1 MKLKKDLLFILFTGI
16 AFVAILGIQYYWILK
31 TANTKEAIFNEKVHL
46 ALTAVS
52 NEISTNTSAKQ
63 ELFIAADKGELIKT
77 DSILRHYLKLYDI
90 NINYTFEVSP
100 WNPQSTNKPIWQPQS
115 LFNKDNNYEA
125 CISDP
130 NEQEKLLLK
139 LKFPEKEEFIKAEMG
154 PLFILSIG
162 LILLV
167 MGVTFYIY
175 RSLQKEKELAENSK
189 QFLSNIIHELKTPL
203 TNIALAGKML
213 RNEVI
218 NEDKEKRNR
227 YIDILLVEKDKLHQ
241 QVEQLL
247 QLSSFEK
254 GENLFQLKPTDLN
267 SLLKEIEIETAVQ
280 IEAAKGEIAFN
291 ISSSKIIINADKE
304 LLKSAII
311 NLIDNAIKYTSGT
324 PKIEINT
331 NRNENHVLISIRDN
345 GIGIASKYR
354 EKIFERY
361 FRVPTGNVHTVKG
374 FGVGLSYVQI
384 IIAQHKGAIS
394 LESEEGKGSLFTI
407 KLPLA
412 HE

>member
-1 MKLKKDLLFILFTGI
+1 MKFKKDLLFILLTGI

-63 ELFIAADKGELIKT
+63 ELFIAADKRELIKT

-100 WNPQSTNKPIWQPQS
+100 WKNQSANPPIWQPQS
-115 LFNKDNNYEA
+115 LFNKDNNYQA

-130 NEQEKLLLK
+130 NEQEKLLLQ
-139 LKFPEKEEFIKAEMG
+139 LKFPEKEEFIRAEMG
-154 PLFILSIG
+154 PLFILSVG

-167 MGVTFYIY
+167 MVVTFYTY
-175 RSLQKEKELAENSK
+175 RSLQKEKELAANSK
-189 QFLSNIIHELKTPL
+189 QFLSNIIHEFKTPL

-218 NEDKEKRNR
+218 HDDKEKRNR
-227 YIDILLVEKDKLHQ
+227 YIDILLVEKEKLNN

-247 QLSSFEK
+247 QLSSLEK
-254 GENLFQLKPTDLN
+254 GGNFVQLKPIELN
-267 SLLKEIEIETAVQ
+267 SLLKEIERETAVQ
-280 IEAAKGEIAFN
+280 IEEAKGEIN
-291 ISSSKIIINADKE
+291 INYSPDNIVINADKE

-311 NLIDNAIKYTSGT
+311 NLVDNAIKYSNGN
-324 PKIEINT
+324 PRIEINLM
-331 NRNENHVLISIRDN
+331 RNENHLLISIKDN
-345 GIGIASKYR
+345 GIGIAPKYR
-354 EKIFERY
+354 EKVFERY
-361 FRVPTGNVHTVKG
+361 FRVPTGNIHTVKG
-374 FGVGLSYVQI
+374 FGVGLSYVQV
-384 IIAQHKGAIS
+384 IIAQHKGTIS
-394 LESEEGKGSLFTI
+394 LASEEGKGSLFTI
-407 KLPLA
+407 KLPLVN
-412 HE
+412 E